1 MSKANIQAKLHEL
14 IDAIE
19 EEYGDVEGF
28 EVRLEHKPITDGER
42 QAFASVKEFI
52 LVRLQRTKIDFK

>member
-1 MSKANIQAKLHEL
+1 MSKANVQAKLHEL

-28 EVRLEHKPITDGER
+28 EVRLEHPITDGER

-52 LVRLQRTKIDFK
+52 LVHLQRTEIDFK

>member
-1 MSKANIQAKLHEL
+1 MSKANVQVKLHDL

-28 EVRLEHKPITDGER
+28 EVRLEHPIVGGER
-42 QAFASVKEFI
+42 QSHANVKEFI
-52 LVRLQRTKIDFK
+52 LIHLRRTEIDFK